1 MLQEVNNLNQLPKFV
16 AILRISAFWDQVLFA
31 LHIVVMQIEMEAVAI
46 LQYATTR
53 IQFEFG

>member
-31 LHIVVMQIEMEAVAI
+31 LHMAVMQIEMEAVAI
-46 LQYATTR
+46 LQYATKKKMV
-53 IQFEFG
+53 G